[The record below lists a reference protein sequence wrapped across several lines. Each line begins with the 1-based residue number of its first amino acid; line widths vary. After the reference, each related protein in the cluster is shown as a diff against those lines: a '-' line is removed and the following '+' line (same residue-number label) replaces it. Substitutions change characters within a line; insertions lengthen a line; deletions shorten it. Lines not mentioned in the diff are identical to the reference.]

1 MLIGLIYSVTLKRN
15 QEQINELIQFIT
27 WLKIDLRYNKSQL
40 CDMFDRVC
48 SSSKFNN
55 LNFLNSLK
63 GNMANMTFPDAWEK
77 SIIDWN
83 SSISSDDKA
92 LLKSMSGILGA
103 SDSSGQI
110 MALEHIE
117 HRFKI
122 SLQSAIEV
130 YNKKGKLFRSLGIL
144 IGLAVLVIFM

>member
-1 MLIGLIYSVTLKRN
+1 MLIGLIYSVALKRN
-15 QEQINELIQFIT
+15 QVQINELIQFIT
-27 WLKIDLRYNKSQL
+27 WLKIDLRYNQSQL
-40 CDMFDRVC
+40 GDMFNRLCD
-48 SSSKFNN
+48 SSKFNN

-63 GNMANMTFPDAWEK
+63 ENMKNMVFPSAWEK

-83 SSISSDDKA
+83 SSISSDDKE

-103 SDSSGQI
+103 SDSTGQI

-130 YNKKGKLFRSLGIL
+130 YNRQGKLFRSLGIL

>member
-1 MLIGLIYSVTLKRN
+1 MV
-15 QEQINELIQFIT
+15 
-27 WLKIDLRYNKSQL
+27 
-40 CDMFDRVC
+40 
-48 SSSKFNN
+48 
-55 LNFLNSLK
+55 
-63 GNMANMTFPDAWEK
+63 FPSAWEK

-83 SSISSDDKA
+83 SSISSDDKE

-103 SDSSGQI
+103 SDSTGQI

-130 YNKKGKLFRSLGIL
+130 YNRQGKLFRSLGIL

>member
-1 MLIGLIYSVTLKRN
+1 MK
-15 QEQINELIQFIT
+15 
-27 WLKIDLRYNKSQL
+27 
-40 CDMFDRVC
+40 
-48 SSSKFNN
+48 
-55 LNFLNSLK
+55 
-63 GNMANMTFPDAWEK
+63 NMVFPTAWEK

-83 SSISSDDKA
+83 SNISSDDKE

-103 SDSSGQI
+103 SDSAGQI

-122 SLQSAIEV
+122 SLQSAIEI
-130 YNKKGKLFRSLGIL
+130 YNKKGKLCRSLGIL

>member
-1 MLIGLIYSVTLKRN
+1 MGLIYSVALKRN
-15 QEQINELIQFIT
+15 QVQINELIQFIT
-27 WLKIDLRYNKSQL
+27 WLKIDLRYNQSQL
-40 CDMFDRVC
+40 GDMFNILC
-48 SSSKFNN
+48 ASSKFHNLHFLNN
-55 LNFLNSLK
+55 LKYNMT
-63 GNMANMTFPDAWEK
+63 NMAFPNAWEK

-83 SSISSDDKA
+83 SSISSDDKD

-103 SDSSGQI
+103 SDSTGQI